1 MTRGN
6 SGRNSV
12 SRVRVLPT
20 GLKIAVGAL
29 ALLGALPAKA
39 DLSSDISRAARQLE
53 LLENKTGL
61 IRGQYLDFEDDAS
74 NERRFESRL
83 NDGQALMLLKDYVRA
98 AIVFYDLV
106 ENKKFASQPSY
117 ADAMFNLG
125 EALFFNRNFV
135 DARNYFQR
143 VLDHPRGRAYRKV
156 ALVRLMQISL
166 NTGDYAQVDQAHER
180 LKKESAGSS
189 PEAEYLWGKT
199 LFARDRLEKAAR
211 AFSTLR
217 PGDPFF
223 FQARYFLGVVFIRQ
237 GRQQDALHLYQALA
251 TQPAKHAGDEEV
263 IELANL
269 ARGRLLHDMGRE
281 VDALDAYQAIKHT
294 SQYFDDALFEICWTH
309 LQQAEKAEQPGARQ
323 AALTEALRTLE
334 ILEVS
339 TPDST
344 LVPQAN
350 LLKGHIFEMMGEFD
364 KAASEF
370 VKVSHD
376 YANVKQQ
383 LDDLVARHDDPVRY
397 FNEIAGKN
405 LDSFDLSSYL
415 PPVAVKWMSGRE
427 EMAAALGV
435 MKDIDAGRRFVKDS
449 RDLLSKLD
457 ALLAG
462 KDRINLFP
470 TLMEGS
476 KRSIEVE
483 NGRILLERN
492 LARLE
497 ERVVM
502 EYVSAGE
509 RKKMDEARLEREKL
523 EKLVDKLPTTKK
535 SFDDRERRIRERIE
549 QLERAV
555 YESGVALKGM
565 KAQLSAMEEWIRNNT
580 KKLEGREE
588 AVRDF
593 REELRRGWATAN
605 QLQADLD
612 DLSTQL
618 STDKARAGLDSDTL
632 SQEDK
637 LKKQY
642 TKAIAKERA
651 LSEQIHG
658 RLGPEGTAQINRI
671 NDLRLRAD
679 KLRRR
684 LRTIDE
690 DIDTRVKKK
699 AAELRVKAQEEEAH
713 LDGFEKALA
722 KLDGESQNL
731 AGEVAYKS
739 LERVRQR
746 FYKLVLD
753 AEIGVLD
760 VAWSRKQEKTKAIK
774 DLGKKLGAERK
785 RLHEEFK
792 SVLQEVN

>member
-1 MTRGN
+1 LIRGDAGSN
-6 SGRNSV
+6 SA
-12 SRVRVLPT
+12 SRL
-20 GLKIAVGAL
+20 LKITVGAL
-29 ALLGALPAKA
+29 ALFAALPARA
-39 DLSSDISRAARQLE
+39 DLSADIGRSARQLE
-53 LLENKTGL
+53 LLENKSEL
-61 IRGQYLDFEDDAS
+61 IRGQYLDFEDSGSA
-74 NERRFESRL
+74 ERHFESRL
-83 NDGQALMLLKDYVRA
+83 NDGQALMLFKDYVRA

-106 ENKKFASQPSY
+106 ENKKFTSQPGY
-117 ADAMFNLG
+117 ADALFNLG

-135 DARNYFQR
+135 DARKYFQR
-143 VLDHPRGRAYRKV
+143 VLDHPRGRAYCKV
-156 ALVRLMQISL
+156 ALVRMMQIAL
-166 NTGDYAQVDQAHER
+166 NTGDFDKVDQAHAR
-180 LKKESAGSS
+180 LQKESSRPS

-199 LFARDRLEKAAR
+199 LFARGRIEKAAQ

-217 PGDPFF
+217 PGDPFY

-237 GRQQDALHLYQALA
+237 GRAQDALHLYLALSG
-251 TQPAKHAGDEEV
+251 QPAKHTGDDDL
-263 IELANL
+263 IELASL
-269 ARGRLLHDMGRE
+269 ARGRLLHDLGRE

-309 LQQAEKAEQPGARQ
+309 LQQAEKAEQPGARK

-350 LLKGHIFEMMGEFD
+350 LLKGHILEKMGEFD

-383 LDDLVARHDDPVRY
+383 LDELVARHDDPVRY
-397 FNEIAGKN
+397 FNEVAGKN

-435 MKDIDAGRRFVKDS
+435 MKDIEGGRRFVKES

-457 ALLAG
+457 ALLAS

-470 TLMEGS
+470 ALREGS

-492 LARLE
+492 LARIE

-502 EYVSAGE
+502 EYLSAGE
-509 RKKMDEARLEREKL
+509 RKKMDAARLEREQL
-523 EKLVDKLPTTKK
+523 EKQVDKLPTTKK
-535 SFDDRERRIRERIE
+535 SFDNREKKIRDRIE
-549 QLERAV
+549 ELERSV
-555 YESGVALKGM
+555 YESGIALKGM
-565 KAQLSAMEEWIRNNT
+565 KAQLSAMEEWIRNNER
-580 KKLEGREE
+580 KLEGREE

-593 REELRRGWATAN
+593 REEIRRGWATAN
-605 QLQADLD
+605 QLQAELD
-612 DLSTQL
+612 GLSNQL
-618 STDKARAGLDSDTL
+618 GTEKSRAGLDSETL
-632 SQEDK
+632 SKEDQ
-637 LKKQY
+637 LKKRY
-642 TKAIAKERA
+642 TDALSKERA
-651 LSEQIHG
+651 LSEQIHE
-658 RLGPEGTAQINRI
+658 RLGPEGTAQITRI

-684 LRTIDE
+684 LKTINE
-690 DIDTRVKKK
+690 EIDTRVKKK
-699 AAELRVKAQEEEAH
+699 AAELQQKAQKEERNIEA
-713 LDGFEKALA
+713 FEKALA

-760 VAWSRKQEKTKAIK
+760 VAWSRKQEKTKEIK